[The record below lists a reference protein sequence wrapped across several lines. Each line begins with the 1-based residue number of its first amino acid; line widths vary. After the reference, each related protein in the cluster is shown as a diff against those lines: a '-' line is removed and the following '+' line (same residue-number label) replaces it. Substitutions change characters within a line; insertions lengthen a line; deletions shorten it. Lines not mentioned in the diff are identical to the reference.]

1 MPAVVAAATLLLAS
15 SSVGGPRPYA
25 EPALRTQ
32 AALLSVDDVV
42 VAVGPDEEV
51 ARFEGSNVTAAVVS
65 AADEDT
71 RAASE
76 RHEELEALAETQ
88 RDWLAAG
95 TVPGLER
102 YADMARQAL
111 LDLDT
116 LTLDNGAVLAGPTAA
131 WLYSWPR
138 DASFV
143 AVALARTGHADDAA
157 RILGHLARVQ
167 EADGT
172 FQARYLPDESG
183 VPDDRGTQLD
193 GGAWYLWAAAEWYA
207 AADDETRASTL
218 DALAPSLTGALAAI
232 EGAIDPVTGMP
243 RPSPDYWEV
252 RETRTTLG
260 VVAPMLLGAR
270 AAQELAQSVSA
281 RATPTAP
288 GAALALDTATAPGA
302 ATVPGAAT
310 APGTA
315 TAPGA
320 GTAPA
325 AGPAWA
331 TAFEARATSVEAML
345 ERAVATR
352 FAPLGY
358 PRHDGGDLR
367 DAAVAFLMPPFASG
381 SPDVTAAW
389 LEAADGMARPAG
401 GLAPGAGW
409 KADGISWTP
418 QTALFALTAAGSGR
432 VDEARSR
439 LDWLDAH
446 RTDAGSLPEK
456 VLWDGRPADLAPLAW
471 TASLVLL
478 TLDELDAQD

>member
-1 MPAVVAAATLLLAS
+1 MPARRLRRAAVPAVVAAVTLLLAS

-51 ARFEGSNVTAAVVS
+51 ARFEGSNVTATVVS
-65 AADEDT
+65 AAGEDA
-71 RAASE
+71 RGASE
-76 RHEELEALAETQ
+76 RHAELEALAETQ
-88 RDWLAAG
+88 RDWLDAG
-95 TVPGLER
+95 TVPGPEQ

-183 VPDDRGTQLD
+183 VPDARGTQLD

-207 AADDETRASTL
+207 AADDQTRAATL
-218 DALAPSLTGALAAI
+218 DALAPSLTNALAAI
-232 EGAIDPVTGMP
+232 EAAIDPVTGMP

-260 VVAPMLLGAR
+260 VVAPMLRGAR
-270 AAQELAQSVSA
+270 AARELAQSVAA
-281 RATPTAP
+281 RGAGAAP
-288 GAALALDTATAPGA
+288 GAAGAPDAGTGQDA
-302 ATVPGAAT
+302 GS
-310 APGTA
+310 APDAGTA
-315 TAPGA
+315 TPDARG
-320 GTAPA
+320 
-325 AGPAWA
+325 AWA
-331 TAFEARATSVEAML
+331 TAFDARAASVEAML
-345 ERAVATR
+345 DRALATR

-358 PRHDGGDLR
+358 PRHDGGDVR
-367 DAAVAFLMPPFASG
+367 DAAVAFLMPPFAPG

-432 VDEARSR
+432 VDDARSR

-478 TLDELDAQD
+478 TLDELDAQG

>member
-1 MPAVVAAATLLLAS
+1 MVAAVTLLLAS

-51 ARFEGSNVTAAVVS
+51 ARFEGSNVSAAVVS
-65 AADEDT
+65 AAGEDA
-71 RAASE
+71 RAAAE
-76 RHEELEALAETQ
+76 RHAELAALAEAQ

-95 TVPGLER
+95 TVPGPER

-207 AADDETRASTL
+207 AADDETRATTL
-218 DALAPSLTGALAAI
+218 DALAPSLTSALAAI
-232 EGAIDPVTGMP
+232 EAAIDPVTGMP

-270 AAQELAQSVSA
+270 AAQELAQS
-281 RATPTAP
+281 
-288 GAALALDTATAPGA
+288 AAG
-302 ATVPGAAT
+302 TVA
-310 APGTA
+310 
-315 TAPGA
+315 GA
-320 GTAPA
+320 GS
-325 AGPAWA
+325 AWVP
-331 TAFEARATSVEAML
+331 AFEDRAASVESL
-345 ERAVATR
+345 LDRALATR

-358 PRHDGGDLR
+358 PRHDGGHVR
-367 DAAVAFLMPPFASG
+367 DAAVAFLMPPFAPG

-389 LEAADGMARPAG
+389 LAAADGMARPAG

-409 KADGISWTP
+409 KSDGISWTP
-418 QTALFALTAAGSGR
+418 QTALFALTAAGAGR
-432 VDEARSR
+432 VDDARSR

-446 RTDAGSLPEK
+446 RTEAGSLPEK

-478 TLDELDAQD
+478 TLDELDAQG

>member
-1 MPAVVAAATLLLAS
+1 MPAVITAATLLLAS

-32 AALLSVDDVV
+32 AALLSVEDAVI
-42 VAVGPDEEV
+42 AVGPDEPVE
-51 ARFEGSNVTAAVVS
+51 RFEGSNVTAAVVS
-65 AADEDT
+65 AAGEDAHE
-71 RAASE
+71 AAE
-76 RHEELEALAETQ
+76 RHEELEALADTQ

-95 TVPGLER
+95 TVPGPER

-143 AVALARTGHADDAA
+143 AVALARTGHPEDAA
-157 RILGHLARVQ
+157 TILGHLARVQ
-167 EADGT
+167 EPDGT

-183 VPDDRGTQLD
+183 VPDERGTQLD

-207 AADDETRASTL
+207 AAGDGADGGADGGDGGDSSEGAADGGDSGEGAADGGDSGDDDARAATL
-218 DALAPSLTGALAAI
+218 EALAPSLSRALAAI
-232 EGAIDPVTGMP
+232 EGAIDPVSGMP

-270 AAQELAQSVSA
+270 AAQELAQSVG
-281 RATPTAP
+281 ATPV
-288 GAALALDTATAPGA
+288 G
-302 ATVPGAAT
+302 VR
-310 APGTA
+310 
-315 TAPGA
+315 
-320 GTAPA
+320 
-325 AGPAWA
+325 PAWA
-331 TAFEARATSVEAML
+331 TALGARAASVEAL
-345 ERAVATR
+345 LDRAVETR

-358 PRHDGGDLR
+358 PRHDGGHVK

-389 LEAADGMARPAG
+389 VEAAEGMARPAG
-401 GLAPGAGW
+401 GLAPGVGW

-418 QTALFALTAAGSGR
+418 QTALFALTAAGAGR

>member
-1 MPAVVAAATLLLAS
+1 MVAAVTLLLAS

-51 ARFEGSNVTAAVVS
+51 ARFEGSNVSAAVVS
-65 AADEDT
+65 AAGEDA
-71 RAASE
+71 RAAAE
-76 RHEELEALAETQ
+76 RHAELAALAEAQ

-95 TVPGLER
+95 TVPGPER

-207 AADDETRASTL
+207 AADDETRATTL
-218 DALAPSLTGALAAI
+218 DALAPSLTSALAAI
-232 EGAIDPVTGMP
+232 EAAIDPVTGMP

-270 AAQELAQSVSA
+270 AAQELAQSAAGTVA
-281 RATPTAP
+281 GA
-288 GAALALDTATAPGA
+288 GAAW
-302 ATVPGAAT
+302 VP
-310 APGTA
+310 
-315 TAPGA
+315 
-320 GTAPA
+320 
-325 AGPAWA
+325 
-331 TAFEARATSVEAML
+331 AFEDRAVSVESL
-345 ERAVATR
+345 LDRALATR

-358 PRHDGGDLR
+358 PRHDGGHVR
-367 DAAVAFLMPPFASG
+367 DAAVAFLMPPFAPG

-389 LEAADGMARPAG
+389 LAAADGMARPAG

-409 KADGISWTP
+409 KSDGISWTP
-418 QTALFALTAAGSGR
+418 QTALFALTAAGAGR
-432 VDEARSR
+432 VDDARSR

-446 RTDAGSLPEK
+446 RTEAGSLPEK

-478 TLDELDAQD
+478 TLDELDAQG

>member
-1 MPAVVAAATLLLAS
+1 MAPVVLVAVTLLAGS
-15 SSVGGPRPYA
+15 SSGPVLRPYA
-25 EPALRTQ
+25 EPELRAQ
-32 AALLSVDDVV
+32 AALLSVGDVV
-42 VAVGPDEEV
+42 VAVGPDEAV
-51 ARFEGSNVTAAVVS
+51 DRFAGSNVTAAVVS
-65 AADEDT
+65 AADDDAQ
-71 RAASE
+71 AAAA
-76 RHEELEALAETQ
+76 RHEALAALADEQ

-95 TVPGLER
+95 RVPGPER
-102 YADMARQAL
+102 YEDMARQAL

-116 LTLDNGAVLAGPTAA
+116 LTLDNGAVLAGPTGA

-167 EADGT
+167 EPDGS

-183 VPDDRGTQLD
+183 VPDERGTQLD

-207 AADDETRASTL
+207 AADRDTRAATL
-218 DALAPSLTGALAAI
+218 ATLEPSLGAALAAI
-232 EGAIDPVTGMP
+232 EASVDPASGMP

-260 VVAPMLLGAR
+260 VVAPMLLGTR
-270 AAQELAQSVSA
+270 SAQELAQSVEAGPEGA
-281 RATPTAP
+281 R
-288 GAALALDTATAPGA
+288 
-302 ATVPGAAT
+302 
-310 APGTA
+310 
-315 TAPGA
+315 
-320 GTAPA
+320 
-325 AGPAWA
+325 PAWA
-331 TAFEARATSVEAML
+331 TALEARAATVEAL
-345 ERAVATR
+345 LDRAVATR

-358 PRHDGGDLR
+358 PRHDGGR
-367 DAAVAFLMPPFASG
+367 VKDAAVAFLMPPFAAG
-381 SPDVTAAW
+381 SPDVTDAWVDAAQ
-389 LEAADGMARPAG
+389 GMARPAG

-409 KADGISWTP
+409 KSDGISWTP

-432 VDEARSR
+432 VEEATSR

-478 TLDELDAQD
+478 TLDELDAQG

>member
-42 VAVGPDEEV
+42 VAVGPDEAV
-51 ARFEGSNVTAAVVS
+51 TRFEGSNVTAAVVS
-65 AADEDT
+65 AAGDDA
-71 RAASE
+71 RAATE
-76 RHEELEALAETQ
+76 RHAELEALAEVQ

-95 TVPGLER
+95 TVPGPER

-207 AADDETRASTL
+207 AADDETRAATL
-218 DALAPSLTGALAAI
+218 DALAPSLTSALAAI

-270 AAQELAQSVSA
+270 SAQELAQSVAGS
-281 RATPTAP
+281 AP
-288 GAALALDTATAPGA
+288 G
-302 ATVPGAAT
+302 V
-310 APGTA
+310 
-315 TAPGA
+315 
-320 GTAPA
+320 
-325 AGPAWA
+325 GPAWA
-331 TAFEARATSVEAML
+331 PELEARAASVEAML
-345 ERAVATR
+345 DRALATR

-358 PRHDGGDLR
+358 PRHDGGQVR

-389 LEAADGMARPAG
+389 LAAAEGMERPAG

-418 QTALFALTAAGSGR
+418 QTALFALTAAGAGR
-432 VDEARSR
+432 VDDARSR

-478 TLDELDAQD
+478 TLDELDAQG